1 LEPVKPKGTGMELK
15 ETQDHWDVLGRDDAM
30 WAVLTD
36 PGRKGGWTREE
47 FLATGREEIAE
58 TLALLERLGIQVPRR
73 AALDFGCG
81 AGRLTVALSEHFER
95 AVGVDI
101 APSMVAHARRNAG
114 GRPCQFV
121 LETDGSLG
129 SLSDAAFDL
138 VYTAR
143 VLQHMAPEHADRYL
157 GEFLRVLAPEGVL
170 VFQLPSMPARTVI
183 GLGMRLAPV
192 SVTNA
197 VRRVVTRSAGTME
210 MHGTSGADIRRIIE
224 AGGGH
229 IVHHERDSK
238 AGRHWVSWTYVVRK
252 DDAVSA
258 RASD

>member
-1 LEPVKPKGTGMELK
+1 MEFK
-15 ETQDHWDVLGRDDAM
+15 QTQEHWDALGRDDAM

-58 TLALLERLGIQVPRR
+58 TLALLDRVGIQVPRR

-101 APSMVAHARRNAG
+101 ASSMLAQARRNAE
-114 GRPCQFV
+114 GRPCEFV
-121 LETDGSLG
+121 LEADGSLG
-129 SLSDAAFDL
+129 SLSDVAFDL

-157 GEFLRVLAPEGVL
+157 GEFLRVLAPGGVL
-170 VFQLPSMPARTVI
+170 VFQRPSMPSRTVL

-197 VRRVVTRSAGTME
+197 LRRVVTRSARTME
-210 MHGTSGADIRRIIE
+210 MHGTSGADIRRVIE
-224 AGGGH
+224 AAGGR
-229 IVHHERDSK
+229 IVHRERDGK
-238 AGRHWVSWTYVVRK
+238 AGPHWVSWTYVVRK
-252 DDAVSA
+252 GDAGPA
-258 RASD
+258 RASG